1 MLLTFLSIATLTQFN
16 AFHVVLILHLSI
28 LVIIFPVFHRL
39 IRSFDLIIYL
49 LLGILLLSASNP
61 IAGKPVDRARAYT
74 RPIEFDYIS
83 WSADSA
89 LLKLQ
94 SSFLGIPGY
103 LTNENRKMVVMQH
116 LHLIERILQAEDQLN
131 NIYADPTI
139 PDKETAS
146 AHLRAELDKMYQR
159 QMQLAPLAE
168 ATLQAQV
175 SAVLAELKL
184 TSGGQPIPPVLYHSS
199 ALPMGLIISPRE
211 RIQQLTNISVQPNL
225 SVDQQAVLEEQVDA
239 ALNVSSLVVPIGG
252 VGVYPTMVMRTT
264 SLSWQLDTIAHEW
277 THNYLTLR
285 PLGFLYDV
293 TPELRTM
300 NETTAS
306 IVGGEVGTLVM
317 QRYYP
322 ELTDAS
328 PPSLQL
334 ASVKPA
340 SPNPDGETPPF
351 DFRAEMHTTRV
362 KTDELL
368 AEGKIEE
375 AEAYME
381 MRREIFWQNGYSLR
395 KLNQAYFAFYGA
407 YADVPG
413 GAAGEDP
420 VGPAV
425 RALRA
430 QSDSLADFV
439 NRISW
444 MTSFEELQTAIQ

>member
-1 MLLTFLSIATLTQFN
+1 
-16 AFHVVLILHLSI
+16 VLQ
-28 LVIIFPVFHRL
+28 RL
-39 IRSFDLIIYL
+39 IHLIDLTIYVL
-49 LLGILLLSASNP
+49 VSILLLSASNP
-61 IAGKPVDRARAYT
+61 IADEPVERARAYT
-74 RPIEFDYIS
+74 RPIEFDYVR
-83 WSADSA
+83 WSVDAA

-94 SSFLGIPGY
+94 SGFLGLPGY
-103 LTNENRKMVVMQH
+103 LAHEDRKQAVMQH
-116 LHLIERILQAEDQLN
+116 LFLTERILQAEDQLN
-131 NIYADPTI
+131 RIYADPAI
-139 PDKETAS
+139 PDKEAAS
-146 AHLRAELDKMYQR
+146 ARLRTLLDEMDQR
-159 QMQLAPLAE
+159 QQQLAPLAE
-168 ATLQAQV
+168 ATLQVQV
-175 SAVLAELKL
+175 SAMLAEQNL
-184 TSGGQPIPPVLYHSS
+184 TSGGQPVPPVLYHTS
-199 ALPMGLIISPRE
+199 AVPMGLIVSSRE
-211 RIQQLTNISVQPNL
+211 RIEQLTNISVQPNL
-225 SVDQQAVLEEQVDA
+225 TVDEQAELEEQVDT

-264 SLSWQLDTIAHEW
+264 ALSWQLDTIAHEW

-285 PLGFLYDV
+285 PLGFLYDH

-306 IVGGEVGTLVM
+306 IVGGEVGLLVM

-322 ELTDAS
+322 ELVTAS
-328 PPSLQL
+328 KPPLQL
-334 ASVKPA
+334 ASDKPA
-340 SPNPDGETPPF
+340 SPNPEGETPHF

-362 KTDELL
+362 TVDAML

-381 MRREIFWQNGYSLR
+381 ARREIFWQNGYTIR

-430 QSDSLADFV
+430 QSASLADFID
-439 NRISW
+439 RISW
-444 MTSFEELQTAIQ
+444 MTSFEELLAAIQ

>member
-1 MLLTFLSIATLTQFN
+1 VFRR
-16 AFHVVLILHLSI
+16 
-28 LVIIFPVFHRL
+28 IIRT
-39 IRSFDLIIYL
+39 FDLVIYL

-74 RPIEFDYIS
+74 RSIEFDYVS
-83 WSADSA
+83 WSVNAA

-94 SSFLGIPGY
+94 SSALSIPAY
-103 LTNENRKMVVMQH
+103 LSYENRKQAVMQH
-116 LHLIERILQAEDQLN
+116 LYLTERILQAEDQLN
-131 NIYADPTI
+131 RIYADPNIT
-139 PDKETAS
+139 DKENAS
-146 AHLRAELDKMYQR
+146 AHLRAELDDMYQR
-159 QMQLAPLAE
+159 QKQMAPLAE

-175 SAVLAELKL
+175 SEVLAELKL

-199 ALPMGLIISPRE
+199 PVPMGLIVSPRE
-211 RIQQLTNISVQPNL
+211 RIEQLTNISVKPNI
-225 SVDQQAVLEEQVDA
+225 SVDLQAALEEQVDT

-264 SLSWQLDTIAHEW
+264 SLPWELDTIAHEW
-277 THNYLTLR
+277 THNFLTLR
-285 PLGFLYDV
+285 PLGFLYDA

-306 IVGGEVGTLVM
+306 IVGSEVGTLVL

-322 ELTDAS
+322 EMADAS
-328 PPSLQL
+328 APPLQL
-334 ASVKPA
+334 ASTKSV
-340 SPNPDGETPPF
+340 SPNPDDEKPPF
-351 DFRAEMHTTRV
+351 DYRAEMHTTRIT
-362 KTDELL
+362 TDQLL
-368 AEGKIEE
+368 ADSKIEE

-381 MRREIFWQNGYSLR
+381 SRREIFWENGYAIR
-395 KLNQAYFAFYGA
+395 KFNQAYFAFYGA
-407 YADVPG
+407 YADLPG
-413 GAAGEDP
+413 GAAGQDP

-444 MTSFEELQTAIQ
+444 MTSFEQLQSAIQ

>member
-1 MLLTFLSIATLTQFN
+1 M
-16 AFHVVLILHLSI
+16 
-28 LVIIFPVFHRL
+28 
-39 IRSFDLIIYL
+39 FDLVIYL
-49 LLGILLLSASNP
+49 LLCILVLSASNP

-74 RPIEFDYIS
+74 RPLEFDYVS
-83 WSADSA
+83 WSLNAA

-94 SSFLGIPGY
+94 SGVLGLPGY
-103 LTNENRKMVVMQH
+103 FSFENRKQVVMQY
-116 LHLIERILQAEDQLN
+116 LYNTERILQGEDQLN
-131 NIYADPTI
+131 RIYADPNI

-146 AHLRAELDKMYQR
+146 AHLRAELDGMYKR
-159 QMQLAPLAE
+159 QDQLAPLAE
-168 ATLQAQV
+168 AILQAQV
-175 SAVLAELKL
+175 SAVLSDLGL
-184 TSGGQPIPPVLYHSS
+184 TDGGQPIPPVLYHSS
-199 ALPMGLIISPRE
+199 PVPMGLIISPRDHIE
-211 RIQQLTNISVQPNL
+211 QLTNISVEPNL
-225 SVDQQAVLEEQVDA
+225 SVDQQVTLEDEVDT

-264 SLSWQLDTIAHEW
+264 ALSWQLDTIAHEW
-277 THNYLTLR
+277 THNFLTLR
-285 PLGFLYDV
+285 PLGVLYDS

-306 IVGGEVGTLVM
+306 IVGNEVGSLVL

-322 ELTDAS
+322 ELAVASS
-328 PPSLQL
+328 PPLQL

-340 SPNPDGETPPF
+340 SPEPDGETPPF

-368 AEGKIEE
+368 AAGKIEE

-381 MRREIFWQNGYSLR
+381 ARREIFWQNGYTIR

-425 RALRA
+425 RALREKSA
-430 QSDSLADFV
+430 SLADFV

-444 MTSFEELQTAIQ
+444 MTSFAQLQAAVQ

>member
-1 MLLTFLSIATLTQFN
+1 VLQRLLRTI
-16 AFHVVLILHLSI
+16 
-28 LVIIFPVFHRL
+28 
-39 IRSFDLIIYL
+39 DLIIYL
-49 LLGILLLSASNP
+49 LLCVVLLPASNP
-61 IAGKPVDRARAYT
+61 IADEPAERARAYT
-74 RPIEFDYIS
+74 RPIEFDYVS
-83 WSADSA
+83 WSAEAA

-103 LTNENRKMVVMQH
+103 LSHEDRKQAVMQH
-116 LHLIERILQAEDQLN
+116 LFLTERILQAEDQLN
-131 NIYADPTI
+131 RIYADPAI
-139 PDKETAS
+139 ADKEAAS
-146 AHLRAELDKMYQR
+146 EHLRAQLEKMYLR
-159 QMQLAPLAE
+159 QEQLIPLAE
-168 ATLQAQV
+168 ATLQGQV
-175 SAVLAELKL
+175 SAILAEQNL
-184 TSGGQPIPPVLYHSS
+184 TRGGQPIPPVLYHTS
-199 ALPMGLIISPRE
+199 AVPMGLIVSSRE
-211 RIQQLTNISVQPNL
+211 KIEQVTNISVRPDL
-225 SVDQQAVLEEQVDA
+225 TVDEQAALEEQVDA

-264 SLSWQLDTIAHEW
+264 ALSWQLDTIAHEW

-285 PLGFLYDV
+285 PLGFLYDA

-306 IVGGEVGTLVM
+306 IVGGEIGTLVM

-322 ELTDAS
+322 ELAS
-328 PPSLQL
+328 ATYPPLQL
-334 ASVKPA
+334 ASAKQA
-340 SPNPDGETPPF
+340 SSNPDGDTPHF

-362 KTDELL
+362 TVDAML
-368 AEGKIEE
+368 AEGKIEQ

-381 MRREIFWQNGYSLR
+381 ARREIFWQNGYTIR

-430 QSDSLADFV
+430 QSASLTDFID
-439 NRISW
+439 RISW
-444 MTSFEELQTAIQ
+444 MTSFEQLQAAIQ

>member
-1 MLLTFLSIATLTQFN
+1 
-16 AFHVVLILHLSI
+16 VLQ
-28 LVIIFPVFHRL
+28 RL
-39 IRSFDLIIYL
+39 IHLIDLTIYVL
-49 LLGILLLSASNP
+49 VSILLLSASNP
-61 IAGKPVDRARAYT
+61 IADEPVERARAYT
-74 RPIEFDYIS
+74 RPIEFDYVR
-83 WSADSA
+83 WSVDAA

-94 SSFLGIPGY
+94 SGFLGLPGY
-103 LTNENRKMVVMQH
+103 LAHEDRKQAVMQH
-116 LHLIERILQAEDQLN
+116 LFLTERILQAEDQLN
-131 NIYADPTI
+131 HIYADPAI
-139 PDKETAS
+139 PDKEAAS
-146 AHLRAELDKMYQR
+146 ARLRALLDEMDQR
-159 QMQLAPLAE
+159 QQQLAPLAE
-168 ATLQAQV
+168 ATLQVQV
-175 SAVLAELKL
+175 SAMLAEQNL
-184 TSGGQPIPPVLYHSS
+184 TSGGQPVPPVLYHTS
-199 ALPMGLIISPRE
+199 AVPMGLIVSSRE
-211 RIQQLTNISVQPNL
+211 RIEQLTNISVQPNL
-225 SVDQQAVLEEQVDA
+225 TVDEQAELEEQVDT

-264 SLSWQLDTIAHEW
+264 ALSWQLDTIAHEW

-285 PLGFLYDV
+285 PLGFLYDH

-306 IVGGEVGTLVM
+306 IVGGEVGLLVM

-322 ELTDAS
+322 ELVTAS
-328 PPSLQL
+328 KPPLQL
-334 ASVKPA
+334 ASDKPA
-340 SPNPDGETPPF
+340 SPNPEGETPHF

-362 KTDELL
+362 TVDAML

-381 MRREIFWQNGYSLR
+381 ARREIFWQNGYTIR

-430 QSDSLADFV
+430 QSASLADFID
-439 NRISW
+439 RISW
-444 MTSFEELQTAIQ
+444 MTSFEELLAAIQ